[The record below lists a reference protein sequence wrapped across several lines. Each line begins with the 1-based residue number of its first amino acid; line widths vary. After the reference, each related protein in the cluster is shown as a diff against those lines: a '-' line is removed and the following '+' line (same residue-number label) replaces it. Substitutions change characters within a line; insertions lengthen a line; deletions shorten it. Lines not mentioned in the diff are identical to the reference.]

1 MYYKD
6 DIIRLKTVHVNGFG
20 EQTYQQAG
28 NEFKIIAVVSTD
40 HIDIRSVKNGEY
52 VSITPRYYEIDVLYK
67 YELPEEL
74 FELSMNQ
81 EIERFNQ
88 ATIAEFHAE
97 LEQKLPILLP
107 SPIMGNP
114 INAGSGPYVCLPFG
128 TIKKYI
134 FDNGL
139 NAYVD
144 LRPLRHNR
152 KKDEVVYELP
162 EELFTI

>member
-1 MYYKD
+1 MMYYKD

-40 HIDIRSVKNGEY
+40 HIDIRSVKNDEY
-52 VSITPRYYEIDVLYK
+52 MSITPRYYEIDVLYK

-97 LEQKLPILLP
+97 LE
-107 SPIMGNP
+107 
-114 INAGSGPYVCLPFG
+114 
-128 TIKKYI
+128 KYI

-139 NAYVD
+139 NASVD
-144 LRPLRHNR
+144 LSQLRHNR

-162 EELFTI
+162 EELFQI